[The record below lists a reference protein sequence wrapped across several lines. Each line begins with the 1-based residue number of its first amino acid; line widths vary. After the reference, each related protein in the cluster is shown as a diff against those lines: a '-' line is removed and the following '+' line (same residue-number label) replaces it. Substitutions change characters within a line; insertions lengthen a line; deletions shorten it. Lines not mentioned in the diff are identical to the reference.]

1 MSQDNAQAHPL
12 GVYFW
17 IWGWLF
23 VLSVGS
29 YMTDIVEMSP
39 YIKWTLITLFMF
51 AKAGL
56 IMAVFM
62 HLVWERLSISV
73 IILAPPGVLVVAL
86 AIFGLEAE
94 YTISSRLQY
103 FMGS

>member
-1 MSQDNAQAHPL
+1 MTQEDAQTHSLAI
-12 GVYFW
+12 YFW
-17 IWGWLF
+17 VWGWLF

-29 YMTDIVEMSP
+29 YLTDVITMHD
-39 YIKWTLITLFMF
+39 YLKWTLITMFMF

-62 HLVWERLSISV
+62 HMVWERLSLTMV
-73 IILAPPGVLVVAL
+73 ILAPPGVLLVAI
-86 AIFGLEAE
+86 AIFALEAE

-103 FMGS
+103 FLAS

>member
-1 MSQDNAQAHPL
+1 MSNEEAQSHPL
-12 GVYFW
+12 GIYFW

-29 YMTDIVEMSP
+29 YMTDIIAMND
-39 YIKWTLITLFMF
+39 YLKWTLITLFMF

-62 HLVWERLSISV
+62 HMIWERLSLTMV
-73 IILAPPGVLVVAL
+73 ILVPPGVLLVAI
-86 AIFGLEAE
+86 AIFALEAE
-94 YTISSRLQY
+94 YTISSRLEY
-103 FMGS
+103 FLAS